1 MQQDLRWRQRF
12 ENYQSAVAQLNT
24 AVVQYQN
31 TDLDIIKEGVIQ
43 RFEFTHELAWKLMK
57 DILQNEGFQ
66 DVLGSRTAIKT
77 AFNQG
82 LIKNGKLW
90 IEMIESRNR
99 TVHTYNQQI
108 LHHEFQKIVTVY
120 LPLFL
125 EFQNKVMQLCKT
137 SA

>member
-57 DILQNEGFQ
+57 DILQNEGFPIRIS
-66 DVLGSRTAIKT
+66 DTI
-77 AFNQG
+77 
-82 LIKNGKLW
+82 
-90 IEMIESRNR
+90 
-99 TVHTYNQQI
+99 
-108 LHHEFQKIVTVY
+108 
-120 LPLFL
+120 
-125 EFQNKVMQLCKT
+125 
-137 SA
+137 